1 MSKRKIDFICA
12 GAQKSGTT
20 TLFNMLS
27 QHPSVYMPRRKELY
41 FFDDERNFKK
51 GYIWYESLFE
61 EDSDLQ
67 VKGDITPDYILFP
80 KCAKRILNYNPDVK
94 ILIMLR
100 NPADR
105 AFSHYQ
111 MKKRDTE
118 ENKSFS
124 EALKSEAERT
134 GRGYRSMM
142 KYSYLQR
149 GFYYKQLKPY
159 FDLFPPEN
167 IKIIIFEEFIKDIIN
182 HMGEI
187 EMFLEIPCV
196 MKYDLSKKTNEGYLP
211 KRRYIA
217 YIKRHLIR
225 PVRGIY
231 NKVIP
236 QKIREKVSHATD
248 AGILPKE
255 NLAADIRTRLMAIY
269 HDDIKNLEN
278 LINRDLSL
286 WFLFPPAQAMDD

>member
-1 MSKRKIDFICA
+1 MNKRKIDFICA

-20 TLFNMLS
+20 TLFSMLS
-27 QHPSVYMPRRKELY
+27 QHPSVYVPPRKELY
-41 FFDDERNFKK
+41 FFDDDRNFKK
-51 GYIWYESLFE
+51 GYRWYESQFAKA
-61 EDSDLQ
+61 STLQ
-67 VKGDITPDYILFP
+67 VIGDITPDYILFP
-80 KCAKRILNYNPDVK
+80 KCAERIFQYNPDVK

-100 NPADR
+100 NPSGR

-118 ENKSFS
+118 ENKSFG
-124 EALKSEAERT
+124 EALDMERERT
-134 GRGYRSMM
+134 DRGYRNMM
-142 KYSYLQR
+142 KYSYMQR
-149 GFYYKQLKPY
+149 GFYYKQLNPY

-167 IKIIIFEEFIKDIIN
+167 IKIVIFEEFIKDIIG
-182 HMGEI
+182 HMAEI

-196 MKYDLSKKTNEGYLP
+196 MKYDLPKKTNEGYLP

-255 NLAADIRTRLMAIY
+255 NLAADIRARLMAIY

-286 WFLFPPAQAMDD
+286 WTNHPTDS